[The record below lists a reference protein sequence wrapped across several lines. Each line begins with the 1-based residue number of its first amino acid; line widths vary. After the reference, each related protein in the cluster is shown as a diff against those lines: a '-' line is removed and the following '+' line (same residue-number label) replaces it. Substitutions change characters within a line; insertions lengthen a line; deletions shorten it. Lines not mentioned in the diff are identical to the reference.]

1 MTEKKN
7 LNGWVGEKKITNEQR
22 IKLEQKEGLIPGSW
36 PQEYSLTELEE
47 LIKELDSKEG
57 RERVEDIQRSR
68 PSINENIQA
77 ESILL
82 NNPILIRNVLL
93 IGRTGGGKSN

>member
-7 LNGWVGEKKITNEQR
+7 LNGWVGEKKITNEQG

-47 LIKELDSKEG
+47 LIKELDSK
-57 RERVEDIQRSR
+57 
-68 PSINENIQA
+68 
-77 ESILL
+77 
-82 NNPILIRNVLL
+82 
-93 IGRTGGGKSN
+93 